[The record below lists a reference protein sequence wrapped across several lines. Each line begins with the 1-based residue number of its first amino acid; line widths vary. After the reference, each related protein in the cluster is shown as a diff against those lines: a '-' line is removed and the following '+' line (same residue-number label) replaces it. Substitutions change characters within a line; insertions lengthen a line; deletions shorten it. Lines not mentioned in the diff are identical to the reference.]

1 MKRTKENWKESQPEN
16 RNGISGLE
24 TFDGEDVKFE
34 TRKKHQQEE
43 QKKWIEEQKIEKEL
57 RKKREKDE
65 EMLYSRELLY
75 GNRQRGIVED
85 KVREAQNMMQV
96 SVRDANLQLKT
107 EKEQREKFEKMQKI
121 REEQEDLKY
130 QQDIRR
136 KGVY

>member
-1 MKRTKENWKESQPEN
+1 
-16 RNGISGLE
+16 
-24 TFDGEDVKFE
+24 
-34 TRKKHQQEE
+34 
-43 QKKWIEEQKIEKEL
+43 
-57 RKKREKDE
+57 
-65 EMLYSRELLY
+65 MLYSRELLY
-75 GNRQRGIVED
+75 GNRQRGIGED